1 MKTVEL
7 EMRLPYREK
16 GAVLAK
22 ILRGISG
29 RVKSVHVLPPDH
41 RGVSEVRLELSESD
55 PESLRERL
63 KKMIKNGGF
72 SLRIIAGT

>member
-16 GAVLAK
+16 GTVLSRILKEVKGRIKAV
-22 ILRGISG
+22 
-29 RVKSVHVLPPDH
+29 HFLPPDH
-41 RGVSEVRLELSESD
+41 RGISEVKLELSESD
-55 PESLRERL
+55 PESLREKL

-72 SLRIIAGT
+72 SLRTTAGA